1 MKDNH
6 KHERLF
12 RGDASILRS
21 PERIALLE
29 IDRVVGLCT
38 QNLTVNSVLDVGT
51 GSGLFAEAFCSFGAD
66 VMGIDTNADLLS
78 IARAEVPDARF
89 VEGPAESLPFDDETF
104 DLVFLGH
111 VLHESDDPL
120 KVLQEARRVAKGR
133 VAVLEWPYRKEEHG
147 PPLSHRIK
155 PETVLDLANRAGYTG
170 TKKVSLQH
178 MDLYLL
184 KP

>member
-21 PERIALLE
+21 PERIAILE
-29 IDRVVGLCT
+29 LDRVIGLCT
-38 QNLTVNSVLDVGT
+38 QNLTINSVLDVGT
-51 GSGLFAEAFCSFGAD
+51 GSGLFAEAFCGFGAD

-78 IARAEVPDARF
+78 IARAKVPDARF
-89 VEGPAESLPFDDETF
+89 IEGIAESLPFDDETF

-111 VLHESDDPL
+111 LLHESDDPL
-120 KVLQEARRVAKGR
+120 SVLQEARRVAKVR

-155 PETVLDLANRAGYTG
+155 PETVLDLENRAGYTD
-170 TKKVSLQH
+170 TKRISLQH
-178 MDLYLL
+178 TDLYLL

>member
-12 RGDASILRS
+12 RGDASVLRS
-21 PERIALLE
+21 PERLALLE
-29 IDRVVGLCT
+29 VDRVVELCT
-38 QNLTVNSVLDVGT
+38 ENLTVNSVLDIGT
-51 GSGLFAEAFCSFGAD
+51 GSGLFAEAFCVSDAD

-78 IARAEVPDARF
+78 IARAEAPDARF
-89 VEGPAESLPFDDETF
+89 IEGVAESLPFEDEMF

-120 KVLQEARRVAKGR
+120 RVLQEARRVAKGR

-155 PETVLDLANRAGYTG
+155 PETVIDLANRAGYTG